1 MLYRTHRYS
10 QWDGSQQIF
19 ELDADQLMD
28 LLSEDILNH
37 GDVMQALRDLLR
49 QGPKNSDGQQM
60 PGLRELM
67 EQLKNQRRQQL
78 QQHNMDSVVDDL
90 KERLEEI
97 VKLEREGIKRRV
109 EEASAQV
116 EGDDSEDKSEQESLL
131 DLLKK
136 RAENNQEKLDN
147 LPDGLG
153 GQIQGLLEYDF
164 MDPEAQQKFQ
174 ELMDEL
180 KSQMAQNMGQQ
191 MMDQVKG
198 MSPED
203 MAATREMMQQ
213 LNQMIK
219 DKLSGQEPD
228 FDSFMQQFGQMFGD
242 NPPQSFD
249 ELMQQMQEQLAQ
261 MQSMLD
267 SMSPE
272 ARREMEDAL
281 AQALDP
287 ETQQAMA
294 QFASLMEQLMPMDDL
309 RRQYPFLGDDTLTME
324 QAMEMMRGLQEL
336 DQLEKSL
343 QGAMR
348 TGNMDEIDPDKL
360 AELLGDEARR
370 IYDEL
375 DRLRKML
382 QDSGYVTG
390 DDKMDLTAR
399 GIRRIGQK
407 ALKEVFS
414 HLKKDRMGNHRMDAR
429 GANGD
434 LLGETKP
441 FEFGDP
447 FQVDLQATVKNA
459 VLRGGPQVPVKLK
472 PEDFEVYRNEH
483 MTRSAT
489 VLLLDQSRSMGL
501 FNNWQAA
508 KKVTLALMALM
519 RSQYP
524 RDSLHI
530 IGFSDYAR
538 EIKEEE
544 LAKCTW
550 NAWVSGTNL
559 HHALMLSRKLLA
571 KEKGGTRQILVV
583 TDGEPTAHLEGDRAF
598 FAYPPSHR
606 TELETLKE
614 VRRCTQEDIV
624 INTFM
629 LENNYQLVNFV
640 ERMTR
645 INNGRAFYSSAD
657 NLGEYLLVDY
667 VTNRRKRV
675 SA

>member
-1 MLYRTHRYS
+1 MLYRTRRYS

-37 GDVMQALRDLLR
+37 GDVMQALRDMMR
-49 QGPKNSDGQQM
+49 QGPQNRDGQQM

-90 KERLEEI
+90 KERLEEV
-97 VKLEREGIKRRV
+97 VKTEREGIKRRLD
-109 EEASAQV
+109 EAQGQV
-116 EGDDSEDKSEQESLL
+116 DADDGEDKDQQQSLL

-136 RAENNQEKLDN
+136 RADNNQGKLDN
-147 LPDGLG
+147 LPEGLG
-153 GQIQGLLEYDF
+153 GQIQELLEYDF
-164 MDPEAQQKFQ
+164 IDSEAQEKFQ
-174 ELMDEL
+174 ELLDSL
-180 KSQMAQNMGQQ
+180 KSQMAQNTGQQ
-191 MMDQVKG
+191 MMDQIKG

-203 MAATREMMQQ
+203 MAATRDMMDQ

-219 DKLSGQEPD
+219 DKLSGSEPD
-228 FDSFMQQFGQMFGD
+228 FDSFMQQFGGMFGD
-242 NPPQSFD
+242 NPPQSFE
-249 ELMQQMQEQLAQ
+249 ELMQQLQEQLAQ
-261 MQSMLD
+261 SQSMLD

-281 AQALDP
+281 SQALDP
-287 ETQQAMA
+287 ETQRAMA

-309 RRQYPFLGDDTLTME
+309 RRQYPFLGEDSLTME
-324 QAMEMMRGLQEL
+324 QAKEMMRDLQEL
-336 DQLEKSL
+336 DQLEQSL
-343 QGAMR
+343 QEAMR
-348 TGNMDEIDPDKL
+348 TGNMENIDPDKL
-360 AELLGDEARR
+360 AELLGDDARR

-382 QDSGYVTG
+382 QESGYVT
-390 DDKMDLTAR
+390 DNEKMDLTAR

-407 ALKEVFS
+407 ALKEVFT
-414 HLKKDRMGNHRMDAR
+414 HLKKDRMGNHQMDAR

-434 LLGETKP
+434 LLGETKIY
-441 FEFGDP
+441 EFGDP

-459 VLRGGPQVPVKLK
+459 VLRGGPQVPVRLR

-483 MTRSAT
+483 MTRSST

-530 IGFSDYAR
+530 VGFSDYAR
-538 EIKEEE
+538 EIKEED
-544 LAKCTW
+544 LAKCSW
-550 NAWVSGTNL
+550 NSWVSGTNL
-559 HHALMLSRKLLA
+559 HHALILSRKLLS

-614 VRRCTQEDIV
+614 VRRCTQEDIL

-645 INNGRAFYSSAD
+645 INSGRAFYSSAD

-667 VTNRRKRV
+667 VTNHRKRV

>member
-49 QGPKNSDGQQM
+49 QGPQNSDGQQM

-97 VKLEREGIKRRV
+97 VKLEKEGIKRRV

-116 EGDDSEDKSEQESLL
+116 EGDESEDKSEQESLL

-153 GQIQGLLEYDF
+153 GQVQELLEYDF

-174 ELMDEL
+174 ELMDQL

-242 NPPQSFD
+242 NPPQNFD
-249 ELMQQMQEQLAQ
+249 ELMQQMQQQLAQ
-261 MQSMLD
+261 SQSMLD

-294 QFASLMEQLMPMDDL
+294 QFASLIEQLMPMDDL

-324 QAMEMMRGLQEL
+324 QAMEMMRGLQKL

-343 QGAMR
+343 QEAMR

-382 QDSGYVTG
+382 QESGYVTG

-407 ALKEVFS
+407 ALKEVFT
-414 HLKKDRMGNHRMDAR
+414 HLKKDRMGNHRMDSR

-441 FEFGDP
+441 YEFGDP

-459 VLRGGPQVPVKLK
+459 VIRDGPQVPVKLK

-483 MTRSAT
+483 MTRSST

-530 IGFSDYAR
+530 VGFSDYAR

-559 HHALMLSRKLLA
+559 HHALMLSRKLLS

-645 INNGRAFYSSAD
+645 INNGRAFYSSAA

>member
-1 MLYRTHRYS
+1 MLYRTRRYS

-37 GDVMQALRDLLR
+37 GDVMQALRDMMR
-49 QGPKNSDGQQM
+49 QGPQNRDGQQM

-67 EQLKNQRRQQL
+67 EQLKNKRRQQL

-90 KERLEEI
+90 KERLEEV
-97 VKLEREGIKRRV
+97 VKTEREGIKRRLD
-109 EEASAQV
+109 EAQGQV
-116 EGDDSEDKSEQESLL
+116 DADDGEDKDQQQSLL

-136 RAENNQEKLDN
+136 RADNNQGKLDN
-147 LPDGLG
+147 LPEGLG
-153 GQIQGLLEYDF
+153 GQIQELLEYDF
-164 MDPEAQQKFQ
+164 IDSEAQEKFQ
-174 ELMDEL
+174 ELLDSL
-180 KSQMAQNMGQQ
+180 KSQMAQNTGQQ
-191 MMDQVKG
+191 MMDQIKG

-203 MAATREMMQQ
+203 MAATRDMMDQ

-219 DKLSGQEPD
+219 DKLSGSEPD
-228 FDSFMQQFGQMFGD
+228 FDKFMQQFGGMFGD
-242 NPPQSFD
+242 NPPQSFE
-249 ELMQQMQEQLAQ
+249 ELMQQLQEQLAQ
-261 MQSMLD
+261 SQSMLD

-281 AQALDP
+281 SQAFDP

-309 RRQYPFLGDDTLTME
+309 RRQYPFLGEDSLTME
-324 QAMEMMRGLQEL
+324 QAKEMMRDLQEL
-336 DQLEKSL
+336 DQLEQSL
-343 QGAMR
+343 QEAMR
-348 TGNMDEIDPDKL
+348 TGNMENIDPDKL
-360 AELLGDEARR
+360 AELLGDDARR

-382 QDSGYVTG
+382 QESGYVT
-390 DDKMDLTAR
+390 DNEKMDLTAR

-407 ALKEVFS
+407 ALKEVFT
-414 HLKKDRMGNHRMDAR
+414 HLKKDRMGNHQMDAR

-434 LLGETKP
+434 LLGETKIY
-441 FEFGDP
+441 EFGDP

-459 VLRGGPQVPVKLK
+459 VLRGGPQVPVRLR

-483 MTRSAT
+483 MTRSST

-530 IGFSDYAR
+530 VGFSDYAR
-538 EIKEEE
+538 EIKEED
-544 LAKCTW
+544 LAKCSW
-550 NAWVSGTNL
+550 NSWVSGTNL
-559 HHALMLSRKLLA
+559 HHALILSRKLLS

-614 VRRCTQEDIV
+614 VRRCTQEDIL

-645 INNGRAFYSSAD
+645 INSGRAFYSSAD

-667 VTNRRKRV
+667 VTNHRKRV